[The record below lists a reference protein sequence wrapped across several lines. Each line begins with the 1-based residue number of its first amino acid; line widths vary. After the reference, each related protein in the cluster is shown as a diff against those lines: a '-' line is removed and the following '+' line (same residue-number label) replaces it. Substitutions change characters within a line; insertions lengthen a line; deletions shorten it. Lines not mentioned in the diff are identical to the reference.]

1 MMASAGGFDM
11 HSIKYAVAAVFL
23 LAQGGVAAGET
34 QTVGKKADSNKKK
47 ICRVEADIGTRLG
60 GRRTCRTQAE
70 WDQVRAEA
78 RRTVERIQD
87 FKATACPPAC

>member
-1 MMASAGGFDM
+1 MKAS
-11 HSIKYAVAAVFL
+11 KVVVAAAFL
-23 LAQGGVAAGET
+23 LAQGASAAGQG
-34 QTVGKKADSNKKK
+34 QTVGSKADPNKKK

-60 GRRTCRTQAE
+60 GKRICRTQAE